1 MRPFLMVC
9 KMLIMRGNLQI
20 VKSDLAKKFF
30 LPKHLHK
37 WKICSNF
44 AVQFRLHKKAMKNQQ
59 LDHIIASL
67 KAQVQQDEA
76 VAKSLLASA
85 ARSREMLDII
95 EKLRKENEKL
105 KEMKKVINN
114 TFNIGRDY
122 IQEQRIQT
130 IPLYQDEQNN

>member
-1 MRPFLMVC
+1 
-9 KMLIMRGNLQI
+9 
-20 VKSDLAKKFF
+20 
-30 LPKHLHK
+30 
-37 WKICSNF
+37 
-44 AVQFRLHKKAMKNQQ
+44 MKNQQ

>member
-1 MRPFLMVC
+1 
-9 KMLIMRGNLQI
+9 
-20 VKSDLAKKFF
+20 
-30 LPKHLHK
+30 
-37 WKICSNF
+37 
-44 AVQFRLHKKAMKNQQ
+44 MKNQQ

-114 TFNIGRDY
+114 
-122 IQEQRIQT
+122 E
-130 IPLYQDEQNN
+130 L